1 MQFIFGGNIMSEQ
14 AESIVDNAA
23 NTDSVVFSE
32 EQTDTSVPTQGVPGA
47 LNGDDATKPPEKRKR
62 KSTLRLFI
70 ELCVKL
76 TVIAASVW
84 VLLTFIVSLNIH
96 YGNNMFPSIKDGDLV
111 VGYRLQRPYLNGAV
125 VYELDGKVCIGR
137 VVGMAGNEIDIA
149 ENGAITVN
157 GIAPA
162 EEVFYPT
169 YPAEGSPIDFPV
181 TVEEGR
187 VFILN
192 DFRSDTN
199 DSRTFGTVDLEDV
212 IGSVLL
218 IIRRRGF

>member
-1 MQFIFGGNIMSEQ
+1 MSEQ
-14 AESIVDNAA
+14 AESVVDNAE

-32 EQTDTSVPTQGVPGA
+32 EQTDTSVPAQGVPGT
-47 LNGDDATKPPEKRKR
+47 LNGNDATKPPEKRKR

-76 TVIAASVW
+76 AVIAASVW
-84 VLLTFIVSLNIH
+84 VLLTFVVSLNIH
-96 YGNNMFPSIKDGDLV
+96 YGNNMFPSIRDGDLV

-125 VYELDGKVCIGR
+125 VYERDGKVCIGR
-137 VVGMAGNEIDIA
+137 VTGMAGNEIDIA
-149 ENGAITVN
+149 ENGEITVN

-169 YPAEGSPIDFPV
+169 YQAEGSQIEFPL
-181 TVEEGR
+181 TVEEGK

-199 DSRTFGTVDLEDV
+199 DSRTFGTVDTEDV

>member
-1 MQFIFGGNIMSEQ
+1 MSEQ
-14 AESIVDNAA
+14 AESAVCNSVE
-23 NTDSVVFSE
+23 TDSVVFSE
-32 EQTDTSVPTQGVPGA
+32 EQIDRSAPAEGDPGISGGNNTA
-47 LNGDDATKPPEKRKR
+47 KIPKKRKR

-76 TVIAASVW
+76 VVIAVSVW

-125 VYELDGKVCIGR
+125 VYERDGKLCIGR
-137 VVGMAGNEIDIA
+137 VVAMAGNEIHIGD
-149 ENGAITVN
+149 NGAITVN

-169 YPAEGSPIDFPV
+169 YPADESTIDFPL